1 MNRPMRNLILGVT
14 ILGSSAAMAG
24 VTLFEGDNFTGRRV
38 VVDSNTSNFNS
49 LEFNDRAQSAIVE
62 GGSWELCIDRDF
74 GGGCTTLAP
83 GRYPSLAGWT
93 TRISS
98 ARMVAAGP
106 TAMAPTPSRASSGI
120 TFYANEDFGGRE
132 VAADRSLANF
142 GSVNY
147 NDRPQSAIVE
157 GGAWEICADRNF
169 GGGCAVLAPGR
180 YPSLGDWSRRVSSAR
195 PLGSR
200 PSVGA
205 TAAVGSSATVVA
217 GSRSGI
223 TLYANEDFTGRE
235 VSADRS
241 LSDLG
246 ARSFNDRPQSA
257 IVEGGAWEVCADRNF
272 GGNCTILAPGQ
283 YPSLGD
289 WTRRVSSARPM
300 RDARSDGARDNIR
313 GRASA
318 MLFSGVQF
326 SGRQFTLGGEGANTL
341 NGTFNDRAS
350 SLRIDRGYWIFC
362 SDANFGGEC
371 RTFGPGEYPVLPP
384 ELENRISSG
393 RRITNEYPYARQS
406 GSR

>member
-1 MNRPMRNLILGVT
+1 MNRPMRNLIVGLT
-14 ILGSSAAMAG
+14 MFGSSAAMAG
-24 VTLFEGDNFTGRRV
+24 VTFFEGNNFTGRRV
-38 VVDSNTSNFNS
+38 VVDSNTSNFTT
-49 LEFNDRAQSAIVE
+49 LDFNDRAQSVIVE
-62 GGSWELCIDRDF
+62 GSSWELCIDRDY

-83 GRYPSLAGWT
+83 GRYPSLAGWS

-98 ARMVAAGP
+98 ARMVATGP
-106 TAMAPTPSRASSGI
+106 SAVAPPPSRAGSGI
-120 TFYANEDFGGRE
+120 TFYANENFDGRE

-142 GSVNY
+142 GSVGY

-195 PLGSR
+195 PLGSG
-200 PSVGA
+200 PPVGA
-205 TAAVGSSATVVA
+205 TAPAGSSAVA
-217 GSRSGI
+217 AAPRGAI
-223 TLYANEDFTGRE
+223 TLYSSEDFGGRE
-235 VSADRS
+235 VTADSS

-246 ARSFNDRPQSA
+246 TRSFNDRPQSA

-272 GGNCTILAPGQ
+272 GGNCTILAPGR

-289 WTRRVSSARPM
+289 WSRRVSSTRPV
-300 RDARSDGARDNIR
+300 RGARSDGARDNMR

-318 MLFSGVQF
+318 TLFSGDNF
-326 SGRQFTLGGEGANTL
+326 SGRQFTLGGEGANSL
-341 NGTFNDRAS
+341 NGISNDRAS

-384 ELENRISSG
+384 ELDNRISSG
-393 RRITNEYPYARQS
+393 RRISNEYPYARQS